1 MGKNGKSGS
10 KTASGYQ
17 APIGTYSQAPKKTV
31 DFKIV
36 EKDNETWEV
45 QNTLDLDEPLFT
57 VTVHNND
64 SHKYQ
69 LRHVVGSREF
79 RGHVHQPANA
89 Q

>member
-64 SHKYQ
+64 SHKFTDAELVVI
-69 LRHVVGSREF
+69 LRNIIAEYGAKLVV
-79 RGHVHQPANA
+79 
-89 Q
+89 